1 MKKLFIS
8 LTLVLALMLSMGIS
22 AFAADNV
29 EAGEKITLGSGE
41 KVDVNQGEITNN
53 GGTVTLNY
61 GVVHNFSGGKVDSNE
76 SNGLVYNYGGY
87 VDTNQFSGVVYNFGG
102 EVYDNY
108 GKVYNAG
115 GNSSNTGG
123 KTYEYY
129 SLTFT
134 GDTDKLDLPIAEEA
148 LYDNFMKDHNGQ
160 YWVRENSGVFTFKVD
175 AGYSITVND
184 ACKSETDASGKVT
197 ISEVTKAV
205 EINVAPIPAAP
216 ATSSVPA
223 TGDMSNMS
231 LWGLLFIGFAAVAVL
246 TGKKKA

>member
-1 MKKLFIS
+1 MKKLLIS
-8 LTLVLALMLSMGIS
+8 LTLVLALVLSMGVS
-22 AFAADNV
+22 AFAEDTTLEN
-29 EAGEKITLGSGE
+29 GETITVPNYG
-41 KVDVNQGEITNN
+41 VVYNFN
-53 GGTVTLNY
+53 GTVAQNNSG
-61 GVVHNFSGGKVDSNE
+61 GVVHNFDNGKVTSNDS
-76 SNGLVYNYGGY
+76 GVVYNYGGY
-87 VDTNQFSGVVYNFGG
+87 VNTNQYLGVVYNFGG
-102 EVYDNY
+102 EVYSNI

-115 GNSSNTGG
+115 GISGDAGSGE
-123 KTYEYY
+123 TYEYY

-148 LYDNFMKDHNGQ
+148 LYDDFMKDHNGQ
-160 YWVRENSGVFTFKVD
+160 YWVRMNSGVFTFKVD

-205 EINVAPIPAAP
+205 EINIAPIPPAP

-223 TGDMSNMS
+223 TGDMSNMP